1 MRKMQISNF
10 KLEIGIVKF
19 GNFYYGR
26 EITKIDQ
33 KIYSKRESENSQRS
47 FRFER
52 TREVDSRA
60 LSEIFNKK
68 EIKIS

>member
-10 KLEIGIVKF
+10 KLQIGIVKF

-26 EITKIDQ
+26 EITKIGQ
-33 KIYSKRESENSQRS
+33 EIYSQRKGENSQRS

-52 TREVDSRA
+52 TRKVNPTT
-60 LSEIFNKK
+60 LS
-68 EIKIS
+68 KISKAI

>member
-1 MRKMQISNF
+1 MQILNF
-10 KLEIGIVKF
+10 KLQIGIMKF
-19 GNFYYGR
+19 GSFYYGR

-33 KIYSKRESENSQRS
+33 KIYSKREGKNSQRS
-47 FRFER
+47 FKFER